1 MPSSSRRPMTKDQL
15 LRRLQDHAASKG
27 GLCLADC
34 YLNSKTK
41 VQWECEHGHRWHAA
55 PINVLYGKTWCPQ
68 CAVERRMG
76 SLERLR
82 DHARQRGGRLLST
95 KYTNSQAK
103 YRWQCKLG
111 HTWEAAAYSVL
122 NKRTWCPECAR
133 KQKVFIRRSLQ
144 DLQEHAASRGGRC
157 LATKYCGV
165 RMKVQWECTK
175 GHRWPATPT
184 AVLYQNSWCP
194 VCAQRAPIG
203 LERLRDHAAQRGGE
217 CLATE
222 YVNNCSKENWAS
234 TPPGPRRLAWW
245 EVPGEV
251 VQEQIYQPPLGVP
264 GGTPMEGDGSE
275 VIVGKTWCPTC
286 ATSIWRTEAEI
297 RDIFETIFCPSK
309 FGPCNPKFLEGLQ
322 LDGYCAKLSLA
333 FEYQGEQHYD
343 SDSYFHFGDIS
354 SFEAQQERD
363 TRKRELCKA
372 AGVRLVII
380 PYFADDK
387 RTFVVTVLLQWF
399 PIEDIMP
406 VALPPCVCSG
416 IACTEAGLEV
426 HMVILRAD
434 QMHHRH
440 QSSRGEFSIIS
451 WILAAEHSTTRGW
464 TGGLSRTLGV
474 AIPTARELI
483 EWSQERIK
491 DLVEMEDTE
500 KFQTEVPRE
509 WQLMMRHSFFR
520 NNHNPVAVR
529 GEAGHMP
536 TTNSNRVLWEV
547 MNQGADFVTD
557 VPYMRWDHDVYY
569 DEDPNCWMQSNCFRP
584 WYITKTS
591 IKHGQF
597 IEGVDLFDNKFFGVS
612 NMEAQGMDP
621 MQRHILETSYEDMG
635 GVSG

>member
-1 MPSSSRRPMTKDQL
+1 MGLTAGTGAGRTKPGTAGLYQKWVSQACFCLGLASYKVAGRRAGKRSCCAGRACFREGLAAAKPGKTLSTMPSSSRRPMTKDQL

-222 YVNNCSKENWAS
+222 YVNNCSKVAWKCKHGHAWQATAHSVMNMGSWC
-234 TPPGPRRLAWW
+234 PHCRKIGLRRLQAHAAS
-245 EVPGEV
+245 
-251 VQEQIYQPPLGVP
+251 LG
-264 GGTPMEGDGSE
+264 GR
-275 VIVGKTWCPTC
+275 C
-286 ATSIWRTEAEI
+286 
-297 RDIFETIFCPSK
+297 
-309 FGPCNPKFLEGLQ
+309 L
-322 LDGYCAKLSLA
+322 AK
-333 FEYQGEQHYD
+333 
-343 SDSYFHFGDIS
+343 SYKN
-354 SFEAQQERD
+354 R
-363 TRKRELCKA
+363 
-372 AGVRLVII
+372 
-380 PYFADDK
+380 
-387 RTFVVTVLLQWF
+387 
-399 PIEDIMP
+399 
-406 VALPPCVCSG
+406 
-416 IACTEAGLEV
+416 
-426 HMVILRAD
+426 
-434 QMHHRH
+434 
-440 QSSRGEFSIIS
+440 
-451 WILAAEHSTTRGW
+451 STN
-464 TGGLSRTLGV
+464 L
-474 AIPTARELI
+474 
-483 EWSQERIK
+483 
-491 DLVEMEDTE
+491 
-500 KFQTEVPRE
+500 
-509 WQLMMRHSFFR
+509 
-520 NNHNPVAVR
+520 
-529 GEAGHMP
+529 
-536 TTNSNRVLWEV
+536 LWECRE
-547 MNQGADFVTD
+547 GH
-557 VPYMRWDHDVYY
+557 RWKA
-569 DEDPNCWMQSNCFRP
+569 M
-584 WYITKTS
+584 
-591 IKHGQF
+591 
-597 IEGVDLFDNKFFGVS
+597 
-612 NMEAQGMDP
+612 AQK
-621 MQRHILETSYEDMG
+621 
-635 GVSG
+635 